1 MEITMKT
8 LLLNAHPDNNNPNYF
23 TFELKEE
30 FLKHY
35 NLMFPQNEIDV
46 LNLYDEKIP
55 TLSKKELTGV
65 WRKQENNETLT
76 QSEFMIAIQSEK
88 LLKQFKKVIIL

>member
-1 MEITMKT
+1 MKT

-23 TFELKEE
+23 TFALKEE

-46 LNLYDEKIP
+46 LNLYDEKYRHFP
-55 TLSKKELTGV
+55 
-65 WRKQENNETLT
+65 RQN
-76 QSEFMIAIQSEK
+76 
-88 LLKQFKKVIIL
+88 